1 MIAAGEFKAVLEP
14 LLNALIL
21 EKFYEISRQECPKQ
35 NVKSLELIKTANTV
49 VSIFFFILGLSCIA
63 LALLTYFVVP
73 ASFIRKLNRQAMK
86 KLKAR
91 EMHDPFD
98 DDDIDGDGTIVFAH
112 ESDEDTSSNDDDDD
126 DEALLND
133 TTGGSK
139 HKQEQQKQED
149 SNKKTHSRNRS
160 GSAILASLLTTNESS
175 DSYSDGDAFANNDD
189 DDDDDEREEDRR
201 KRRNQREEYTMR
213 FPETAWRT
221 HTSRGKKAD
230 EMRSTQRNKSSRYK
244 KLFSMEDS
252 LSKSTPVNSCL
263 LYTSP
268 SPRDHQPSRMP
279 SSA

>member
-1 MIAAGEFKAVLEP
+1 MISNLSELITTSYQNVVSMIAAGIQSCSRTVIERAHT
-14 LLNALIL
+14 

-126 DEALLND
+126 EALLND

-139 HKQEQQKQED
+139 HKQ
-149 SNKKTHSRNRS
+149 
-160 GSAILASLLTTNESS
+160 SS
-175 DSYSDGDAFANNDD
+175 
-189 DDDDDEREEDRR
+189 R
-201 KRRNQREEYTMR
+201 KRRIVM
-213 FPETAWRT
+213 
-221 HTSRGKKAD
+221 KKRIVEIVQD
-230 EMRSTQRNKSSRYK
+230 RQ
-244 KLFSMEDS
+244 F
-252 LSKSTPVNSCL
+252 
-263 LYTSP
+263 
-268 SPRDHQPSRMP
+268 
-279 SSA
+279 